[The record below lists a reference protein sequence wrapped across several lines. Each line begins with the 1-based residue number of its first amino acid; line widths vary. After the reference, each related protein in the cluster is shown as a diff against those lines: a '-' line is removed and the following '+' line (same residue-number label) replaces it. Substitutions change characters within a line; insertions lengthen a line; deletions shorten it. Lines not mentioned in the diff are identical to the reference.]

1 MGAHMEITELI
12 HQWKMGDS
20 ISESRLFSAT
30 YNQFKALAKKAI
42 HKQNSTGNSCLNLE
56 EIVHSTTSLVH
67 DAYLKLN
74 TTEIID
80 VTNRKE
86 FYLLVA
92 KAMRHI
98 LVDYFRKRNSKKRDA
113 SLFSDAVNN
122 TIFSQQEI
130 EPYVVLDDAIE
141 SLELSHA
148 RSSEILQLKHFFGLP
163 NKEIS
168 NLLNV
173 SESTIEKDL
182 KFARGWIT
190 LCINEV

>member
-1 MGAHMEITELI
+1 MEITELI

-30 YNQFKALAKKAI
+30 YTQFKALAKKAI
-42 HKQNSTGNSCLNLE
+42 HKQKNAENSCINLE

-67 DAYLKLN
+67 DAYLKLS

-98 LVDYFRKRNSKKRDA
+98 LVDYFRKRSSQKRDA
-113 SLFSDAVNN
+113 TTFSEVMNDIV
-122 TIFSQQEI
+122 FSQQEI
-130 EPYVVLDDAIE
+130 EPYIALDDAIV
-141 SLELSHA
+141 SLEQSHA
-148 RSSEILQLKHFFGLP
+148 RPSEILQLKHFFGLK
-163 NKEIS
+163 NQDIS
-168 NLLNV
+168 HLLKV

-190 LCINEV
+190 FHMNEV